1 MRSRDN
7 SLHRVAALRG
17 VLLRRKPDS
26 TYSKAA
32 HTLRIVRLPLSLFPS
47 RLKFAAIGPLA
58 AVVLAPILLAP
69 TTSAMSDREPAKVT
83 SASVHRPEPT
93 YKITVGLDGDVF
105 PVFANYAS
113 MQAPQQREWGTV
125 AVTITNSTDASV
137 RDRIA
142 VKIAGWSDQEIQIA
156 EMAAGQ
162 VRTFKF
168 APTFLPR
175 LYQNH
180 EISAATAMVEISD
193 MGGRSIYQ
201 TTMPVRLRSVDDM
214 YWGTK
219 FKYAPFI
226 ASWVTPHESQVEQI
240 LSLAKESA
248 PNRRLPGYESWKD
261 AAMQERATQ
270 VQAKVIYDAVKQHGV
285 SYVKSS
291 VTFGGSAD
299 VSQRIRM
306 PRESLMQNSANCIDG
321 AVTFASLFE
330 NLGMDPI
337 VMLVPGHAF
346 VGVRV
351 AQGSQRYLFIDVAQV
366 ARMNFESAVRSAEVT
381 LGKFQDSEITRIPID
396 QAREAGIYPMPF

>member
-1 MRSRDN
+1 
-7 SLHRVAALRG
+7 
-17 VLLRRKPDS
+17 
-26 TYSKAA
+26 
-32 HTLRIVRLPLSLFPS
+32 
-47 RLKFAAIGPLA
+47 
-58 AVVLAPILLAP
+58 
-69 TTSAMSDREPAKVT
+69 
-83 SASVHRPEPT
+83 
-93 YKITVGLDGDVF
+93 
-105 PVFANYAS
+105 
-113 MQAPQQREWGTV
+113 MQSPQQREWGTV
-125 AVTITNSTDASV
+125 AVTITNSTDAPLRNRVAV
-137 RDRIA
+137 RIS
-142 VKIAGWSDQEIQIA
+142 GWSDQEIQIV

-162 VRTFKF
+162 VRTVKF

-193 MGGRSIYQ
+193 MGGRTIYQ

-240 LSLAKESA
+240 LSLAKEFA
-248 PNRRLPGYESWKD
+248 PSRRLPGYEPWKD
-261 AAMQERATQ
+261 AAQQEKATEI
-270 VQAKVIYDAVKQHGV
+270 QAKAIFSAVKKHGV

-291 VTFGGSAD
+291 VTFGGSPD

-306 PRESLMQNSANCIDG
+306 PRESLSQNSANCIDG

-351 AQGSQRYLFIDVAQV
+351 AQGSQRYLFIDTAQV
-366 ARMNFESAVRSAEVT
+366 ARMSFEAAVQSAESGLAKYQT
-381 LGKFQDSEITRIPID
+381 SEITRIPID
-396 QAREAGIYPMPF
+396 QARGAGIYPMPF